1 MKFNKTILFSF
12 VSLSVAL
19 MVCWIFWQHELKYN
33 RPTPVPDHFVDVSVG
48 SSIDLTQWNIN
59 SGKSTLLHF
68 FNPDCPCSKFNMK
81 EFEALAKKYN
91 KQVNFVVVLQCDDED
106 EVPAFK
112 SKYDLDLPVIADIE
126 GTISD
131 VCGIYSTPQAVIL
144 NAGSHIYFKGNYN
157 KSRFCTHQQTRFVE
171 IALDS
176 LVANKPLPVFV
187 QNELTLPYG
196 CELPSD
202 NPESESQ
209 LSNLFNL

>member
-1 MKFNKTILFSF
+1 MKLNKTILFGF
-12 VSLSVAL
+12 ISLSVTL
-19 MVCWIFWQHELKYN
+19 MVCWIFWQHELKYA
-33 RPTPVPDHFVDVSVG
+33 RPTPVPDNFVDVSVG
-48 SSIDLTQWNIN
+48 TRIDLSNWKIN
-59 SGKSTLLHF
+59 SEKSTLLHF

-81 EFEALAKKYN
+81 EFEALARRYHE
-91 KQVNFVVVLQCDDED
+91 QVNFVIVLQCDDED

-112 SKYDLDLPVIADIE
+112 TKYDLDLPVIPDNE
-126 GTISD
+126 GKISD
-131 VCGIYSTPQAVIL
+131 LCGIYATPQAVIL
-144 NAGSHIYFKGNYN
+144 NADSRIYFKGNYN
-157 KSRFCTHQQTRFVE
+157 KSRFCTHKQTRFVE

-202 NPESESQ
+202 NPEEQSQ